1 MLIIFL
7 FNVGGYYLAFW
18 ALEFKTNQ
26 ALSVRID
33 LNQYS
38 SDETITIKIPVSLP
52 YPIQEH
58 DYERVDGT
66 FEYNGEYYKMVKHK
80 LEGDTLFVV
89 CIKNQDQRQM
99 VATITDY
106 VKLTNDLPGNAK
118 KALSFFGKL
127 LKDFDHNY
135 STAATPAWS
144 PISQIVFTEY
154 KHSLLSASK
163 EILSP
168 PPKA

>member
-18 ALEFKTNQ
+18 ALEYKTDK

-33 LNQYS
+33 QDLY
-38 SDETITIKIPVSLP
+38 DAAETITIKVPIALP

-66 FEYNGEYYKMVKHK
+66 FEFQGEYYKLVKQK
-80 LEGDTLFVV
+80 LEKDTLYVV
-89 CIKNQDQRQM
+89 CLKNHEQKEM
-99 VATITDY
+99 VETITTY

-118 KALSFFGKL
+118 KALSFFGKF
-127 LKDFDHNY
+127 LKDYDSVSRAEVIPATSWHHEISFKELNTY
-135 STAATPAWS
+135 LQST
-144 PISQIVFTEY
+144 SQ
-154 KHSLLSASK
+154 
-163 EILSP
+163 EIHSP
-168 PPKA
+168 PPES